1 MRKLALITTAA
12 VALVVAGMAIA
23 HGVNSKSVQA
33 VSATFTAA
41 TASNVRTTT
50 CTGANGHVYATTK
63 ASYTGATAGATDPGL
78 SGAISFDTR
87 SLIDTTT
94 GDGTLSGK
102 LRIAAAGDNTDA
114 HFDAVVHGGSIV
126 GLAEGHAG
134 SPHGDLLANIS
145 ATYSAAG
152 GFTGGMIGGGTAAG
166 FAVELNSP
174 GGCKPV
180 PAPKPDRVEVHGAVT
195 AVSATS
201 ITAAGVTCQ
210 IPTDLQAKV
219 AGLELAAGDRVELRC
234 TSAGGTTTLTRIE
247 AKAHGHDDHGTK
259 KKKRKD

>member
-1 MRKLALITTAA
+1 MRKLVLITTAA
-12 VALVVAGMAIA
+12 AALAVAGIAIA

-33 VSATFTAA
+33 VSAKFTAA

-50 CTGANGHVYATTK
+50 CTGANGDVYATTN
-63 ASYTGATAGATDPGL
+63 ASYSGSTTEASDPSL
-78 SGAISFDTR
+78 NGAISFEAR
-87 SLIDTTT
+87 SLINMKT
-94 GDGTLSGK
+94 GDGTISGK
-102 LRIAAAGDNTDA
+102 LRIAAAGGNTDA
-114 HFDAVVHGGSIV
+114 RFDAVLHGGAIV

-134 SPHGDLLANIS
+134 SPHSDVLANIS

-152 GFTGGMIGGGTAAG
+152 GFTGGMIGGGTAGG
-166 FAVELNSP
+166 FAVELTSP

-201 ITAAGVTCQ
+201 ISAAGVTCQ

-219 AGLELAAGDRVELRC
+219 AGLALANGDKVELHC
-234 TSAGGTTTLTRIE
+234 TTTAGTTTLTRIE
-247 AKAHGHDDHGTK
+247 AKGKGHGHDDHGK
-259 KKKRKD
+259 SKH